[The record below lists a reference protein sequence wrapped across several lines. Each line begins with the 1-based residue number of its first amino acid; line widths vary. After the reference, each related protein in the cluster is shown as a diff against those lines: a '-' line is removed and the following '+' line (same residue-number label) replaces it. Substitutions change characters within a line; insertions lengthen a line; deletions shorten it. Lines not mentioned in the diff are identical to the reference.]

1 MPSEGTVDTA
11 RSHPA
16 ESGPRMQH
24 KSCDDSRVSH
34 FTHDVFRP
42 FILAWHFLTAIPISR
57 SHHEP
62 SSAELATSM
71 AWYSTV
77 GLLIGGL
84 LAAADQGLRL
94 FLAAEVVNVLLIVL
108 LVLMTRGLHQ
118 DGLAD
123 TLDGLA
129 GGRTAADRLR
139 IMRDPS
145 VGALGATGL
154 FLSLLLRYAGLLA
167 LPQPVRLPVLLC
179 MPALGRWAMVSVAWA
194 SPYARSEGGLAA
206 AFLTHLSWQHV
217 LLSSLVLACA
227 LMAGLGVIAAAAT
240 IGLGALVVVVVRRG
254 CRAWF
259 GGVTGDLLG
268 ATNEL
273 IEILFLLLIPVLVM
287 AR

>member
-1 MPSEGTVDTA
+1 MRLECPNVTEIAAMT
-11 RSHPA
+11 
-16 ESGPRMQH
+16 
-24 KSCDDSRVSH
+24 
-34 FTHDVFRP
+34 RP
-42 FILAWHFLTAIPISR
+42 FVFAWHFLTAIPISR
-57 SHHEP
+57 THHEP

-77 GLLIGGL
+77 GLMIGGF

-167 LPQPVRLPVLLC
+167 LPQPLRLPVLVC

-206 AFLTHLSWQHV
+206 AFLTHLSWHHV
-217 LLSSLVLACA
+217 LLSSLVLVSALTIGVGAVAAC
-227 LMAGLGVIAAAAT
+227 AT
-240 IGLGALVVVVVRRG
+240 IGMGIVLVLLVRQG
-254 CRAWF
+254 CRIWF

-268 ATNEL
+268 ATNEV
-273 IEILFLLLIPVLVM
+273 IEILFLLLIPALVM
-287 AR
+287 TR

>member
-1 MPSEGTVDTA
+1 MT
-11 RSHPA
+11 
-16 ESGPRMQH
+16 
-24 KSCDDSRVSH
+24 
-34 FTHDVFRP
+34 RP
-42 FILAWHFLTAIPISR
+42 FVFAWHFLTAIPISR
-57 SHHEP
+57 RHHEP

-84 LAAADQGLRL
+84 LATADFGLSL
-94 FLAAEVVNVLLIVL
+94 LLTAEVVNVLLIIL
-108 LVLMTRGLHQ
+108 LVLLTRGLHQ

-123 TLDGLA
+123 TIDGLA

-179 MPALGRWAMVSVAWA
+179 MPALGRWAMVSVAWG

-217 LLSSLVLACA
+217 LLSSLVLVCA
-227 LMAGLGVIAAAAT
+227 LTAGLGVMAAVAT
-240 IGLGALVVVVVRRG
+240 MGMGALVVMIVRRG
-254 CRAWF
+254 CRVWF

-273 IEILFLLLIPVLVM
+273 VELLFLVMVPLLVM